1 MVVIKQAKRN
11 RSGKKDK
18 FEDDP
23 LIQMMRTLG
32 YEFDSEGRMI
42 NNPNSK
48 YHNWRNEENE
58 R

>member
-1 MVVIKQAKRN
+1 MVVIKKAKRN

-23 LIQMMRTLG
+23 LIQMMRKLG
-32 YEFDSEGRMI
+32 YDFDNDGRMI

-48 YHNWRNEENE
+48 YRRNEENE
-58 R
+58 N

>member
-1 MVVIKQAKRN
+1 MKIKKAKRN

-18 FEDDP
+18 FKDDP

-32 YEFDSEGRMI
+32 YEFDSEGRMV

-48 YHNWRNEENE
+48 YNNWRNEENE